1 MFSSAPI
8 HPQQIPDVGKITEGL
23 PGWATVLVV
32 ISLTIMAVALAAPK
46 VLPLFKDD
54 KKLPEPSPTPTA
66 ATAVA
71 PAATALATA
80 ADASNE
86 LITRIIS
93 RLEDRLDAA
102 NTEVRELRE
111 TYEARIT
118 KMQGQLSAYERDI
131 YELRSRLAE
140 AERNVIAARED
151 ASRLRGQLEQRTRA
165 PEGPPPW

>member
-1 MFSSAPI
+1 M
-8 HPQQIPDVGKITEGL
+8 
-23 PGWATVLVV
+23 VV
-32 ISLTIMAVALAAPK
+32 SLAIMAVALAAPK

-54 KKLPEPSPTPTA
+54 DKKDPPATTGPPPSSS
-66 ATAVA
+66 VA

-111 TYEARIT
+111 TYEARIA
-118 KMQGQLSAYERDI
+118 KLQGELSDRDRLI

-140 AERNVIAARED
+140 AERNMVAARED
-151 ASRLRGQLEQRTRA
+151 ASRLRWQIEQLRRG
-165 PEGPPPW
+165 PEGTTW